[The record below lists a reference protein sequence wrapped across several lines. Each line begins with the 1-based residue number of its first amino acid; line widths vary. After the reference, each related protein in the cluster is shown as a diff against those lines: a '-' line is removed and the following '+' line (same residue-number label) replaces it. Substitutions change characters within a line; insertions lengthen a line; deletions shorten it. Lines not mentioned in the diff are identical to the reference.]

1 MLRWWPTNAALDP
14 SAYYAASGE
23 RHGRGPPGAGTTMGV
38 FIAWPWLALIPAAVF
53 LAIYRLSRRKVAAG
67 SALAWLGYALYEYA
81 IYRRWVCSG
90 ECNIRVDLLLLY
102 PALVVITVAGAFA
115 ALRTL
120 IARHRAP

>member
-53 LAIYRLSRRKVAAG
+53 LAIY
-67 SALAWLGYALYEYA
+67 
-81 IYRRWVCSG
+81 
-90 ECNIRVDLLLLY
+90 LLY
-102 PALVVITVAGAFA
+102 PALVVISVAGAVA

-120 IARHRAP
+120 IAGHRRAP